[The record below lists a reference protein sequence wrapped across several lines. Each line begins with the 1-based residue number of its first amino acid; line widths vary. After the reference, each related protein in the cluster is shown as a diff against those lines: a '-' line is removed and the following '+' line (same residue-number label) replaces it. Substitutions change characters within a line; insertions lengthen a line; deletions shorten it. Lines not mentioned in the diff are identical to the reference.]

1 VDVEDR
7 RLACHN
13 RRVSGLSRK
22 ETAAAKQIA
31 NSALAEL
38 PRRLF
43 AMTAGTVCLLMAL
56 RSEMNKLGERTVRK
70 FDFSMNGDTTY
81 HKVRWSGQ
89 LEDRQNASDVGERSR
104 KERQGRM

>member
-1 VDVEDR
+1 MDVEDR
-7 RLACHN
+7 RLACHD

-31 NSALAEL
+31 NSALAE
-38 PRRLF
+38 PAKRLF

-81 HKVRWSGQ
+81 HKVR
-89 LEDRQNASDVGERSR
+89 
-104 KERQGRM
+104 